1 MAKQGSP
8 LSETELSRIVHLL
21 NSTEMTISEI
31 ARRMGCSRSAV
42 AAINRRYQVRDYAG
56 LRSVWKNTFQ
66 KELDKND
73 TRVVKS

>member
-8 LSETELSRIVHLL
+8 LSETELRRIVHLL

-31 ARRMGCSRSAV
+31 AQRMGCSRSAI
-42 AAINRRYQVRDYAG
+42 ASINRRYRVRNYAG

-66 KELDKND
+66 EELEKSD
-73 TRVVKS
+73 TIR

>member
-8 LSETELSRIVHLL
+8 LSETELRRIIHLL

-31 ARRMGCSRSAV
+31 AQRMGCSRSAI
-42 AAINRRYQVRDYAG
+42 ASINRRFRVRNYAG

-66 KELDKND
+66 EEQLEKSD
-73 TRVVKS
+73 TIR

>member
-8 LSETELSRIVHLL
+8 LSETELRRIVHLL

-31 ARRMGCSRSAV
+31 AQRMGCSRSAV
-42 AAINRRYQVRDYAG
+42 ASINRRFHVRDYAG

-66 KELDKND
+66 EELE
-73 TRVVKS
+73 KSDVIR